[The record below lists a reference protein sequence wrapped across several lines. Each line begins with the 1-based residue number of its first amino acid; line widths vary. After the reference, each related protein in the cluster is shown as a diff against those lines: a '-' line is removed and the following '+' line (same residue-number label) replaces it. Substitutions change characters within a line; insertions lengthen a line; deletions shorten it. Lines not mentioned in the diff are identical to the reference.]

1 MTTFEYDVNKENANI
16 AKHGINFTQAQE
28 IFSSPDF
35 YTIPSQN
42 NTSGE
47 ERFLGIGTAASL
59 GNIVLV
65 VYTLRPPNNPSN
77 IRIISARRANAQ
89 ELKRYETLKQNF
101 PQR

>member
-1 MTTFEYDVNKENANI
+1 MTTFEYDVNKEASNI
-16 AKHGINFTQAQE
+16 LKHGISFTQAQE
-28 IFSSPDF
+28 IFFSSNF

-42 NTSGE
+42 TTSSE

-65 VYTLRPPNNPSN
+65 VYTHRPPSNPNN
-77 IRIISARRANAQ
+77 IRIISARRANPQ
-89 ELKRYETLKQNF
+89 ELKRYEALKQNY